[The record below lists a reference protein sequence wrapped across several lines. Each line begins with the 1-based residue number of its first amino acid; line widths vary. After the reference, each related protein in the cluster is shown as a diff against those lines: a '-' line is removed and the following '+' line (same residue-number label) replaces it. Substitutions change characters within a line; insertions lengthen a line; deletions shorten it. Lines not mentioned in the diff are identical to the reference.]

1 MLGGCPFHSLCTQ
14 VSRVLQTEKK
24 DRKEDLRSA
33 GQTDRVTERQN
44 ESRADSSTAVE
55 IPRMTDLIRM
65 PFSDFRYFREKFEEK
80 KKKSPKKQDFHFEV
94 AQI

>member
-1 MLGGCPFHSLCTQ
+1 MFPTLFGFEDTCVRT
-14 VSRVLQTEKK
+14 RVLT
-24 DRKEDLRSA
+24 
-33 GQTDRVTERQN
+33 
-44 ESRADSSTAVE
+44 STAVE

-80 KKKSPKKQDFHFEV
+80 KKKSLKKQDFHFEV